1 MIKRL
6 RSIRLTWPQIAIVAA
21 SSALSTGVVI
31 HAATGRDSVPNATL
45 SALRGHVVVHT
56 LAAKTAAPP
65 AAVSSAASTSTP
77 SLADTSPSPSAPLD
91 SGATTDD
98 SATTNASNTTDG
110 TDGGDV
116 GTTDTTTPATTT
128 PSSTA
133 SPVKYV
139 FVIALTTDS
148 YGAAFGQGSVAHY
161 LNGTLRRRGTLLS
174 GYHTLGGTELP
185 DYLAMISGQAPN
197 ADTTSNCA
205 TYAEFSSTAT
215 AQSNGQIP
223 GPGCV
228 YPNTTLTIADQ
239 VTAAG
244 KQWKAYIAGMGSSA
258 CVHADS
264 NAADDTQLTGA
275 DSDYDTRHN
284 PFVYFHSLLDLG
296 GCQSNDIGI
305 QHLTKDLRVA
315 KRTPTYAYIAPGL
328 CDEPSA
334 TSCAGTEPVGLAA
347 EDAFLKRWVPQI
359 LASQAYKQDGAL
371 MIVFAD
377 AKAATDAGAAGD
389 RPVRTGALIL
399 SPLAHKGKT
408 VSGSYGPYSVLR
420 TIEGVLGYTPLVHAK
435 GARSFAT
442 AVLPGA

>member
-6 RSIRLTWPQIAIVAA
+6 RSVRLTWPQIAIVAA
-21 SSALSTGVVI
+21 ASAFATAVVI
-31 HAATGRDSVPNATL
+31 HAAIRRDSVPSATL
-45 SALRGHVVVHT
+45 SALRGRVVVHT
-56 LAAKTAAPP
+56 VATKTSAPTAAAPT
-65 AAVSSAASTSTP
+65 AASS
-77 SLADTSPSPSAPLD
+77 SQAVLADTSPAPSAPID
-91 SGATTDD
+91 SGATTSH
-98 SATTNASNTTDG
+98 SATTDASTTSSG

-128 PSSTA
+128 PSSTS
-133 SPVKYV
+133 SPVKHV

-148 YGAAFGQGSVAHY
+148 YSAAFGHGSVAHY

-174 GYHTLGGTELP
+174 GYHTLGNTELP

-197 ADTTSNCA
+197 SDTTSDCA
-205 TYAEFSSTAT
+205 TYAEFSSSAT

-244 KQWKAYIAGMGSSA
+244 KQWKAYIAGMGTSA
-258 CVHADS
+258 CVHANS

-334 TSCAGTEPVGLAA
+334 TSCAGNEPVGLEA
-347 EDAFLKRWVPQI
+347 EDTFLKRWVPQI
-359 LASQAYKQDGAL
+359 LASQAYKQDGVL

-377 AKAATDAGAAGD
+377 ANAGADAGAGSG
-389 RPVRTGALIL
+389 RPVRTGALIV

-408 VSGSYGPYSVLR
+408 VSGSYGPYSMLR
-420 TIEGVLGYTPLVHAK
+420 TIEGLLGYTPLVHAHT
-435 GARSFAT
+435 ARSFAS
-442 AVLPGA
+442 AALPGA